1 MKPSKKELRLFNDDQ
16 SPIFGFIILILI
28 SLTLMG
34 LDSRKKIHQEI
45 RQKSDYLSI
54 PITYAIN
61 LPKNVS
67 ESLQQLFKS
76 KAQLLE
82 ENQKLENNVINLS
95 IENQRLIFIEQE
107 NLQLRKSLGI
117 VNNLGFDSIGAEII
131 LPKVKNGKEIIMVNK
146 GLNHGIKIGQPV
158 INNIGLIGQ
167 IIFVGKNYSEINPIT
182 SKKYIVPAILEK
194 ATDNIIIRGNGNKY
208 LEITMYPA
216 HRKIKI
222 GDILI
227 TSGIDSIY
235 PKGIKIG
242 KIIKITPKANNQ
254 FNHLLIAPFSGPRT
268 YSQVRIFIGSKH
280 D

>member
-1 MKPSKKELRLFNDDQ
+1 MKPSKKELRLFNNDQ

-117 VNNLGFDSIGAEII
+117 VNNLDFDSIGAEII

-268 YSQVRIFIGSKH
+268 YSQVRIFKGSKH

>member
-67 ESLQQLFKS
+67 KSLQQLFKS

-82 ENQKLENNVINLS
+82 ENQKLENNIINLS

-117 VNNLGFDSIGAEII
+117 VNNLDFNSIGAEII
-131 LPKVKNGKEIIMVNK
+131 LPKVKNGKEIIMINK
-146 GLNHGIKIGQPV
+146 GLNHGIKLGQPV

-208 LEITMYPA
+208 LEITMFPA